1 MNMNMNNNIKNR
13 RIVIQGISGAFHEI
27 AARHFYQDNPLKIIP
42 TNSFEKLIELT
53 KNQDLADGGIMAI
66 ENSIAGSILNN
77 YSLIRQ
83 SDLSIIGELYL
94 RIKQNLLAL
103 KGQRISDLKEVHS
116 HPMAI
121 AQCRHFFKKYPKIK
135 LIETEDTAQSA
146 KFILDNNLKHIG
158 AIASSIAAEQYD
170 LEILAESIE
179 TNKEN
184 YTRFLI
190 LEKKNGQI
198 VNKNYNKIS
207 VCFSLKHEVGTLHQV
222 LAGLAEH
229 NANLTKIQSVPIIGQ
244 SWHYLFF
251 IDYVLQDTLDFEKTV
266 EAIELQ
272 TEELQILG
280 RYQTGK
286 HYDD

>member
-1 MNMNMNNNIKNR
+1 MNMNHNIENR
-13 RIVIQGISGAFHEI
+13 RIVIQGIAGAFHEI
-27 AARHFYQDNPLKIIP
+27 AAKHFYQDYSLEIIP
-42 TNSFEKLIELT
+42 SNSFEGLIEST
-53 KNQDLADGGIMAI
+53 KNRELADCGIMAI

-103 KGQRISDLKEVHS
+103 KGQQISDLKEVHS

-121 AQCRHFFKKYPKIK
+121 AQCRSFFKKYPKIK

-146 KFILDNNLKHIG
+146 KFIFDNKLKHIG

-190 LEKKNGQI
+190 LEKKNGRFI
-198 VNKNYNKIS
+198 KKEYNKIS
-207 VCFSLKHEVGTLHQV
+207 VCFSLKHKVGTLHQV
-222 LAGLAEH
+222 LAGLAEN

-251 IDYVLQDTLDFEKTV
+251 IDYVLQNPSDFEKTIKT
-266 EAIELQ
+266 IELQ

>member
-1 MNMNMNNNIKNR
+1 MNMNHNIENR
-13 RIVIQGISGAFHEI
+13 RIVIQGIAGAFHEI
-27 AARHFYQDNPLKIIP
+27 AAKHFYPDNLLEIIP
-42 TNSFEKLIELT
+42 SNSFEGLIEST
-53 KNQDLADGGIMAI
+53 KNRDLADCGIMAI
-66 ENSIAGSILNN
+66 ENTIAGSILNN

-83 SDLSIIGELYL
+83 SDLSITGELYL

-103 KGQRISDLKEVHS
+103 KGQQISDLIEVHS

-121 AQCRHFFKKYPKIK
+121 AQCRPFFKKYPKIK

-146 KFILDNNLKHIG
+146 KFIFDNKLKGIG
-158 AIASSIAAEQYD
+158 AIASSIAAEQYN

-190 LEKKNGQI
+190 LEKKNGRFI
-198 VNKNYNKIS
+198 KNEYNKIS

-222 LAGLAEH
+222 LAGLAEN

-251 IDYVLQDTLDFEKTV
+251 IDYVLQNPSDFEKTIKT
-266 EAIELQ
+266 IELQ